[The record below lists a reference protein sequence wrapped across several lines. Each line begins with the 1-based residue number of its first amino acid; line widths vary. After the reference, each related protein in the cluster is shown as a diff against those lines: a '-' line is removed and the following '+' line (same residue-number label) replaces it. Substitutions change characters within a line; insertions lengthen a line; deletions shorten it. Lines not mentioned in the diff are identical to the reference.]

1 MAAQGNSSGVAPSDA
16 AVAAYEATLK
26 ECQLPD
32 VTTWGQKLEP
42 EEAARTG
49 RTHRGLSR
57 DEVDRHPWMQLRVRS
72 GSARGLWRPIRRF
85 AIWQKGK
92 WRPCDHARESL
103 HNGCT
108 VPAESLAGQAT
119 AELPA
124 ELARAFAAVRGAPV
138 PMHGGT
144 EDWPRAYR
152 RSPVNDPKF
161 NVIAVWNPFEHRA
174 EYFVLAGFNFGLVS
188 AVCAYNRWPR
198 LVVSAA
204 RAWLGCCVDSYFDDA
219 FVGEPQFAAGSGQ
232 RALGELAA
240 LLGTPFSPGKHQA
253 PSELPTF
260 LGVVTDLSRVVSH
273 SEILVSVE
281 EDRRLS
287 VGALV
292 TSALAADRLS
302 SGAAAKLSGKARW
315 MLCPCF
321 GRVGIAVL
329 QPLYKV
335 RPGASGGPLAPEL
348 REALAAI
355 ALLADK
361 MPPRRVP
368 VLASSTPP
376 TVIFTDA
383 AFEGGSGTLGV
394 VIKRPG
400 EPLVWTAC
408 DCPEW
413 VLQAF
418 REVRPSAC

>member
-1 MAAQGNSSGVAPSDA
+1 MCG
-16 AVAAYEATLK
+16 
-26 ECQLPD
+26 
-32 VTTWGQKLEP
+32 
-42 EEAARTG
+42 
-49 RTHRGLSR
+49 
-57 DEVDRHPWMQLRVRS
+57 
-72 GSARGLWRPIRRF
+72 
-85 AIWQKGK
+85 
-92 WRPCDHARESL
+92 
-103 HNGCT
+103 
-108 VPAESLAGQAT
+108 
-119 AELPA
+119 
-124 ELARAFAAVRGAPV
+124 
-138 PMHGGT
+138 
-144 EDWPRAYR
+144 
-152 RSPVNDPKF
+152 
-161 NVIAVWNPFEHRA
+161 
-174 EYFVLAGFNFGLVS
+174 
-188 AVCAYNRWPR
+188 YNRWPR

-219 FVGEPQFAAGSGQ
+219 FVGEPQLAEGSGQ
-232 RALGELAA
+232 KALGELAA

-260 LGVVTDLSRVVSH
+260 LGVVTDYSCVVSH
-273 SEILVSVE
+273 GEILVSVD

-292 TSALAADRLS
+292 ESAIAADRLS

-335 RPGASGGPLAPEL
+335 RPGAGGGPLAPEL
-348 REALAAI
+348 REALRAI
-355 ALLADK
+355 ALLAEK